1 MSSLDLALKFIN
13 DYAHLGLTPFARQKT
28 TVFYD
33 LAHTAKAGGCIVEL
47 GSYLGFGTVPLWYGA
62 QDGNQGD
69 VIAVDAYKPMH
80 GWIGEPYGPDNE
92 EQWHINM
99 RLAGCIPLLVIG
111 DVHDLSLTWDKWNSP
126 ISLLVH
132 DLGSLNRMPQDVMD
146 WERHVIPGGVIA
158 MRDIDDYR
166 MGTQA
171 GDPEPVEHGQVGFR
185 REVPGVYHYDE
196 EGRMIRELVRRI
208 RQWNMLRKL
217 LVDFRHWMLR
227 PYASHSPSIIS
238 YGGQLSDETKQSI
251 ILARGQI
258 EADTFAKI
266 KQRYI
271 EYLSSIYGV
280 DDILKKEDG
289 DNESN

>member
-13 DYAHLGLTPFARQKT
+13 DYAHLGLTPFAKQKT

-33 LAHTAKAGGCIVEL
+33 LAHTAIVGGCIVEL

-92 EQWHINM
+92 EQWHTNM
-99 RLAGCIPLLVIG
+99 RLSGCSPRLVIG
-111 DVHDLSLTWDKWNSP
+111 DVHDLSLTWDKWNPP

-146 WERHVIPGGVIA
+146 WERHVIPGGTIA

-166 MGTQA
+166 MGTQQA
-171 GDPEPVEHGQVGFR
+171 ILNLSNTGRWAFAEKYPAFITTMRKVE
-185 REVPGVYHYDE
+185 
-196 EGRMIRELVRRI
+196 
-208 RQWNMLRKL
+208 
-217 LVDFRHWMLR
+217 
-227 PYASHSPSIIS
+227 
-238 YGGQLSDETKQSI
+238 
-251 ILARGQI
+251 
-258 EADTFAKI
+258 
-266 KQRYI
+266 
-271 EYLSSIYGV
+271 
-280 DDILKKEDG
+280 
-289 DNESN
+289 